1 MNGPGR
7 VDFGSCI
14 PRKLQNLARQNIFRW
29 RTYIFLHFAKVILEG
44 IERERNMR
52 SEKYNHADH
61 CVFLIQYHIVWYPK
75 FRYGVLKPLVD
86 VNLRK
91 FFLKFARSM
100 DIL

>member
-1 MNGPGR
+1 
-7 VDFGSCI
+7 
-14 PRKLQNLARQNIFRW
+14 
-29 RTYIFLHFAKVILEG
+29 
-44 IERERNMR
+44 MR